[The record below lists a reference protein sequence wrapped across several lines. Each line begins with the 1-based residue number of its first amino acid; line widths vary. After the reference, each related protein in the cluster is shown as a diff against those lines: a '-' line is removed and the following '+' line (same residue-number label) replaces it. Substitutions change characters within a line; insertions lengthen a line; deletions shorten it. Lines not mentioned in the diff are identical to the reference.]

1 LNELPEGWSLTGFMD
16 VFDLQGGTQ
25 PPKSSFKYEP
35 QPGYIQL
42 LQIRDFGE
50 RSVPTY
56 IPNLDTLKKCNEQD
70 ILIARYGASLGR
82 ILTGFSGAYNVAM
95 AKVDIPDEIY
105 NRFAYHLLRSE
116 IFQAPLRSISRS
128 AQSGFNKQDITKI
141 EIPIPPFN
149 EQKRIADKLDKLFTR
164 IDACCDRLARIP
176 QILEKFR
183 QNVLNDAISGYL
195 TDDWRSSQELAD
207 EWEIVKLSEVASS
220 RLGKMLDK
228 SKNQGVLTPYLRNL
242 NVRWFYFDLTD
253 IQKIRVTE
261 DEVNNFSIC
270 YNDVLICEGGEP
282 GRCAIWKGESNVY
295 VYQKA
300 LHRVRVGARLLPEW
314 LCYCLKNSADSGR
327 LLDMFKG
334 TTIAHLTGIT
344 LSQFQLIL
352 PSVEEQRE
360 IVNRIEKLFADAD
373 YIENYYKSI
382 VTTIDQLT
390 AKLLDKAFR
399 GELVPQDPSDE
410 PASVLLERIRTERLA
425 QPPRPK
431 RIPIR
436 KSAMTKQP
444 KESLKEIIKK
454 LPKDQIL
461 FDDLR
466 EHFPG
471 NYDLLKNTLFDIL
484 DETEPIIKQVFDRE
498 KELMCF
504 IREQK

>member
-1 LNELPEGWSLTGFMD
+1 L
-16 VFDLQGGTQ
+16 
-25 PPKSSFKYEP
+25 
-35 QPGYIQL
+35 
-42 LQIRDFGE
+42 
-50 RSVPTY
+50 
-56 IPNLDTLKKCNEQD
+56 
-70 ILIARYGASLGR
+70 
-82 ILTGFSGAYNVAM
+82 
-95 AKVDIPDEIY
+95 
-105 NRFAYHLLRSE
+105 FA
-116 IFQAPLRSISRS
+116 
-128 AQSGFNKQDITKI
+128 
-141 EIPIPPFN
+141 
-149 EQKRIADKLDKLFTR
+149 R

-195 TDDWRSSQELAD
+195 TDDWRSSQELVD
-207 EWEIVKLSEVASS
+207 EWETVKLSEVASS

-261 DEVNNFSIC
+261 DEVNNFSIY

-282 GRCAIWKGESNVY
+282 GRCAIWKGESNIY

-300 LHRVRVGARLLPEW
+300 LHRVRVGARILPEW
-314 LCYCLKNSADSGR
+314 LCYCLKNATDSGR

-344 LSQFQLIL
+344 LSQFQLTL
-352 PSVEEQRE
+352 PSVEEQQE
-360 IVNRIEKLFADAD
+360 IVNRIEKLFAEAD
-373 YIENYYKSI
+373 YIENYCKSI
-382 VTTIDQLT
+382 VTTINQLK
-390 AKLLDKAFR
+390 AKLLDQAFR
-399 GELVPQDPSDE
+399 GELVPQDPNDE
-410 PASVLLERIRTERLA
+410 PASVLLERIRAEQLA

-436 KSAMTKQP
+436 KSVMTKQP
-444 KESLKEIIKK
+444 KKSLKEIIQKS
-454 LPKDQIL
+454 PKDQLL

-466 EHFPG
+466 EQFPG

-484 DETEPIIKQVFDRE
+484 DETKPIIKQVFDRE

-504 IREQK
+504 IKEQK